1 METETHVISPLHAFI
16 LWSIKCVNF
25 FDSLGIEE
33 GFRTR
38 CMVNILTC
46 LTEPGVC
53 PSVIMFVRRTP
64 KPEIIEHQIIKY
76 DFSFMSGLVG
86 IPSY

>member
-1 METETHVISPLHAFI
+1 
-16 LWSIKCVNF
+16 
-25 FDSLGIEE
+25 
-33 GFRTR
+33 
-38 CMVNILTC
+38 MVNILTC